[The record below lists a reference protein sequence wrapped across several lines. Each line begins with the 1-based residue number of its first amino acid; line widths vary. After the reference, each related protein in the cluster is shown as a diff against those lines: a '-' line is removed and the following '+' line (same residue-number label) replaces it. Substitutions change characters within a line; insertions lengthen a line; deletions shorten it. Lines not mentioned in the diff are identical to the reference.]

1 MKRLINNI
9 KTTLFGSITGVTLIV
24 DGVGKK
30 DWALVL
36 AGLGAFLT
44 GLFSKD
50 HDTH

>member
-1 MKRLINNI
+1 MRRILANL
-9 KTTLFGSITGVTLIV
+9 KTTLFGSVTGVTLIA

-30 DWALVL
+30 DWALIL
-36 AGLGAFLT
+36 AGVGAFLT